1 MKTCRMLEQT
11 AGFVIEIAD
20 GRGRIMYCM
29 LIVDDEDQE
38 RLESNLF

>member
-1 MKTCRMLEQT
+1 MKTCRMLR
-11 AGFVIEIAD
+11 AD
-20 GRGRIMYCM
+20 GRFCDRNSRRM

>member
-1 MKTCRMLEQT
+1 MKTCRMLR
-11 AGFVIEIAD
+11 AD
-20 GRGRIMYCM
+20 GRFCDRNSRRQRSIMYCM

>member
-1 MKTCRMLEQT
+1 MKTCRMLR
-11 AGFVIEIAD
+11 ADGRFVIEIAD